1 MNQNLCKLCL
11 QLKELRESHIL
22 SEYEYKPLY
31 DVKHRFYRLSS
42 KKIKPGILQKG
53 LREKLLCNECERL
66 RSECE
71 RYVSLLMN
79 GGIELGYEPFS
90 GGVKVT
96 NIDYNKFK
104 LHQLFLL
111 WITSISSLP
120 EFSAIKLHHDIEEQL
135 RLELLSKDP
144 GHPHEYACIV
154 CALITKNKG
163 PIHQIILPPSLIEKE
178 GAQWAR
184 FVIGGLVWTY
194 CTSINLPNG
203 IPDDLFISRKG
214 ELNVYFIRP
223 SDINFLTETLIRILE
238 PNLPSNSRRN
248 KTELRKFV
256 EIDLWE
262 K

>member
-1 MNQNLCKLCL
+1 
-11 QLKELRESHIL
+11 
-22 SEYEYKPLY
+22 
-31 DVKHRFYRLSS
+31 
-42 KKIKPGILQKG
+42 
-53 LREKLLCNECERL
+53 
-66 RSECE
+66 
-71 RYVSLLMN
+71 MN